1 MSANRFTDNSPL
13 PDLRGP
19 CGPQPQRAG
28 LILTAL
34 LAAGAL
40 LSATAT
46 LRFSDL
52 SGPWRLVVAL
62 LPVPAYVYFILTQIQ
77 AVRRMDELQQRI
89 ELEALVFAFPSA
101 FVGILTTWLIWVGG
115 FLPWLTFSDSVAFF
129 LVLMIALHVIGRALA
144 ARRYR

>member
-1 MSANRFTDNSPL
+1 MIRNSTADQRPETEANNSARPK
-13 PDLRGP
+13 PG
-19 CGPQPQRAG
+19 RAR

-40 LSATAT
+40 LSATAA
-46 LRFSDL
+46 LKFSDL
-52 SGPWRLVVAL
+52 GGPWRLLVAL
-62 LPVPAYVYFILTQIQ
+62 LPVPAYLYFIFAQIQ
-77 AVRRMDELQQRI
+77 TVRGMDELQQRV

-101 FVGILTTWLIWVGG
+101 FVGILTTWLLWVGG

-129 LVLMIALHVIGRALA
+129 LVLMIGLHVLGRVLA